1 MELIHALKEWAVA
14 VDALE
19 QGRTIMLLRKGGIR
33 EQDRSFTV
41 AHDQVLLYPTY
52 EHQHPHLL
60 KSDYTSQV
68 KPVTSG
74 YHPST
79 VRISAWAQITHIFQ
93 VGDESTVAA
102 LLPYHIWNAQFAS
115 ERFGWKPRSP
125 LYVLLL
131 RTYQLA
137 QAQMISYRPEY
148 GGCKSWIDLAE
159 PTVTDESVP
168 ALSETEYAKQVTAI
182 GRIIEN
188 KNSSAKHGYEKASLE
203 TPFTYS

>member
-33 EQDRSFTV
+33 EQGRSFVV

-60 KSDYTSQV
+60 KPGYTSQV
-68 KPVTSG
+68 QPVASG
-74 YHPST
+74 WHPST

-93 VGDESTVAA
+93 VSDEPTVTD
-102 LLPYHIWNAQFAS
+102 LLPYHIWNPRFAS
-115 ERFGWKPRSP
+115 ARFGWKPRSP

-137 QAQMISYRPEY
+137 QAQMITYHPEY

-159 PTVTDESVP
+159 SITTDGSVP
-168 ALSETEYAKQVTAI
+168 VLSDVEYAKQVTKI
-182 GRIIEN
+182 CKTIEN
-188 KNSSAKHGYEKASLE
+188 KQPKAKA
-203 TPFTYS
+203 

>member
-14 VDALE
+14 VGALE

-33 EQDRSFTV
+33 EQGRSFVV

-60 KSDYTSQV
+60 KPGYASQV
-68 KPVTSG
+68 KPAKSG
-74 YHPST
+74 WHPST
-79 VRISAWAQITHIFQ
+79 VQISAWAQITHIFQ
-93 VGDESTVAA
+93 VSDEPTVAA
-102 LLPYHIWNAQFAS
+102 LLPYHVWNAQFAS

-137 QAQMISYRPEY
+137 QAQMITYRPEY
-148 GGCKSWIDLAE
+148 GGCRSWINLAE
-159 PTVTDESVP
+159 PTIIDGSIPV
-168 ALSETEYAKQVTAI
+168 LNQTEYAKQVAEI
-182 GRIIEN
+182 QRIVEN
-188 KNSSAKHGYEKASLE
+188 KQHLAGDEARKV
-203 TPFTYS
+203 PVP